1 VLEVNVRK
9 EFGGFTVDVAFSTG
23 DSGIT
28 AVFGPSGAGKTSV
41 INMVAGLLQPDHGR
55 ISLDNVAIFD
65 SEKGIN
71 VTPHKRR
78 IGYIFQDGR
87 LFPHLSVKSNLNYGM
102 KLIPRKDR
110 RLSFD
115 KVVDLLDLAG
125 LLHRR
130 PSKLS
135 GGEKQRVAI
144 GRALLT
150 SPSLLLMDEP
160 LSSLDGQL
168 KAEILPFVSKMQRES
183 MIPALY
189 VSHSIDE
196 ILLIAD
202 RVIVIRGGQ
211 VAFSGKLDSSLIE
224 ERSELFPSLQGNS
237 PALLPKPNFQN
248 ASSSVPLF

>member
-1 VLEVNVRK
+1 MLEVNVRK
-9 EFGGFTVDVAFSTG
+9 EFGGFTVDVAFSTE

-41 INMVAGLLQPDHGR
+41 INMVAGLLAPDEGR

-71 VTPHKRR
+71 VAPNKRR
-78 IGYIFQDGR
+78 LGYIFQDGR
-87 LFPHLSVKSNLNYGM
+87 LFPHLSVKSNLTYGM
-102 KLIPRKDR
+102 NLVPRKDR

-115 KVVDLLDLAG
+115 RVIDLLDLEG
-125 LLHRR
+125 LLNRR
-130 PSKLS
+130 PAKLS

-168 KAEILPFVSKMQRES
+168 KTEILPFVSKMQKES

-196 ILLIAD
+196 ILLIAES
-202 RVIVIRGGQ
+202 VIVVRGGQ

-224 ERSELFPSLQGNS
+224 ERSELFPSLQGSS
-237 PALLPKPNFQN
+237 PALPKPYFQN
-248 ASSSVPLF
+248 ACSAGPLW